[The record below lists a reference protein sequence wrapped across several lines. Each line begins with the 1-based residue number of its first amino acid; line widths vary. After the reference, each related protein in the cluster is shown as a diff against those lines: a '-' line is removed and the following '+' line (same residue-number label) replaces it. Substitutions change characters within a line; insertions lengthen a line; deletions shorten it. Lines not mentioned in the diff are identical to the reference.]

1 MSQTDKDS
9 NQDEINDLKAEIKRL
24 KAKENTSNFKEKKI
38 FCSNCNAEAKPGSKY
53 CVKCGT
59 VIEQNN
65 SSNDITSKDRLSSS
79 RTSKVNNSNSIS
91 PQSSQYSDPNWDEI
105 KSKRTTTGVLAILF
119 GELGVHKFILGYNTE
134 GFILLAVSIIG
145 GIITCGLAFIAT
157 AIIAIIE
164 GIIILTKTP
173 EEFKRLYI
181 DKKTGWF

>member
-9 NQDEINDLKAEIKRL
+9 NQDEINNLKAELKRL
-24 KAKENTSNFKEKKI
+24 KAEEDTNNFKEKKI
-38 FCSNCNAEAKPGSKY
+38 FCSNCNAEVKPGSKY
-53 CVKCGT
+53 CAKCGT

-79 RTSKVNNSNSIS
+79 KTSKVNGSLS
-91 PQSSQYSDPNWDEI
+91 PQSSQYSDPSWDEI

-134 GFILLAVSIIG
+134 GFILLAVSIVG
-145 GIITCGLAFIAT
+145 GIITCGLALIVT

-173 EEFKRLYI
+173 DEFKRLYI